1 MSGSTSTLRS
11 RRPFTSSDSWR
22 YDPIVNR
29 PLNRIVAV
37 VGLGAVGSQAGHL
50 LVYQLQYGSA
60 ALAVQSR
67 GVHAYFPVL
76 AKTSLGL
83 TGGILLGA
91 LLLIGVARLLTVRPG
106 AKVASGPSYINLLAA
121 LFTVQLTCFVIQESV
136 ESLVASAAVASVPNL
151 ILLGSLGQLPIA
163 AVAALALKWLSVRV
177 ESALISLRQILA
189 IEIWTHEAVAL
200 LLAPRTQLIQLALV
214 SSCPTAFVKRGPPQ
228 AFRS

>member
-1 MSGSTSTLRS
+1 M
-11 RRPFTSSDSWR
+11 
-22 YDPIVNR
+22 NR
-29 PLNRIVAV
+29 PLNRIVAL
-37 VGLGAVGSQAGHL
+37 VGLGVVGSQAGHL

-83 TGGILLGA
+83 TAGILLGA
-91 LLLIGVARLLTVRPG
+91 LLLVGISRLLAVRPG
-106 AKVASGPSYINLLAA
+106 TRVAPGPSYISLLAA

-163 AVAALALKWLSVRV
+163 TVAAFALKWLSVRV

-189 IEIWTHEAVAL
+189 IEIWTHEAVAV
-200 LLAPRTQLIQLALV
+200 LLAPRAPLAQLAMA
-214 SSCPTAFVKRGPPQ
+214 SACPTAFVKRGPPQ
-228 AFRS
+228 GFRT